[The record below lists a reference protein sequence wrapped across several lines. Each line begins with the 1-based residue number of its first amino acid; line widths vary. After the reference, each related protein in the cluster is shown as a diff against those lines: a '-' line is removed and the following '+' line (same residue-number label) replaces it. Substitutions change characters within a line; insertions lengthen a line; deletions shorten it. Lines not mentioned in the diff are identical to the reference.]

1 MLNFDEFRGRRVH
14 FVGIGGISMS
24 ALAQILFKGG
34 VMVQGSDVSENDE
47 VRTLRALGIVVFL
60 GHRESNLDGVD
71 TVVYSSAIHE
81 DNIELVTAK
90 KRGLTLLRRA
100 ELLGSVAER
109 FGRVVAVCG
118 SHGKTTASAMISE
131 ILLRAGFDP
140 SLHIGGK
147 LLAIDSNYR
156 LGGDELFVTEACEY
170 EDNFLH
176 IHPDVAVV
184 LNIDSD
190 HLDYFHKLSGVKKS
204 FDKFCEGIRR
214 GGVLFVCADD
224 PHCKHLLGRENV
236 TSFGFG
242 RRAELR
248 AVNERVYENG
258 KFEFDLL
265 FMGAYLGKIRLN
277 VLGRHNIYNALAA
290 ILVALLFDI
299 DFKVFADALFEFKG
313 TLRRS
318 QVLGRAF
325 GALSMHDYAH
335 HPRQIA
341 SMISSAQNLPHKKIV
356 VVFEPHTYSRTK
368 FLLKDFAKSFK
379 GTDLL
384 ILLPAYSARESRDAG
399 VDSDTL
405 LRHAKKYVK
414 SALLAADYDE
424 AFALLKKFCC
434 EGDLLLVLGAGS
446 IEKLADMIEAE

>member
-1 MLNFDEFRGRRVH
+1 MLNFDEFRGRCVH

-24 ALAQILFKGG
+24 ALAQILFKSG
-34 VMVQGSDVSENDE
+34 VKVQGSDISNNEE
-47 VRTLRALGIVVFL
+47 VKTLRALGIQVFL
-60 GHRESNLDGVD
+60 EHSAKNLEGVD
-71 TVVYSSAIHE
+71 IVVYSSAIHE
-81 DNIELVTAK
+81 NNIEFVTAK
-90 KRGLTLLRRA
+90 KLGLTLLKRA
-100 ELLGSVAER
+100 ELLGSVTER
-109 FGRVVAVCG
+109 FGRVVAVSG

-131 ILLRAGFDP
+131 ILLRAGLDL
-140 SLHIGGK
+140 SLHIGGRM
-147 LLAIDSNYR
+147 LAIDSNYR

-176 IHPDVAVV
+176 IHPDVAVI

-190 HLDYFHKLSGVKKS
+190 HLDYFGKLSGVKKS
-204 FDKFCEGIRR
+204 FDKFCAGIRR

-224 PHCKHLLGRENV
+224 PNCKHLLGRENV
-236 TSFGFG
+236 TGFGFG

-248 AVNERVYENG
+248 AVNEHVYDAG

-265 FMGAYLGKIRLN
+265 FMGAKLGRVRLN
-277 VLGRHNIYNALAA
+277 VIGRHNIYNALAA

-299 DFKVFADALFEFKG
+299 DFEVFAGALFEFKG

-325 GALSMHDYAH
+325 GALAMHDYAH
-335 HPRQIA
+335 HPRQIE
-341 SMISSAQNLPHKKIV
+341 SMICSAKNLPHKKIV

-368 FLLKDFAKSFK
+368 FLLKDFAKSFR
-379 GTDLL
+379 TADVL
-384 ILLPAYSARESRDAG
+384 ILLPAYSARESRNAG

-414 SALLAADYDE
+414 TAMLAADYYD
-424 AFALLKKFCC
+424 ALALLKEYCS
-434 EGDLLLVLGAGS
+434 EGDILLVLGAGS
-446 IEKLADMIEAE
+446 IEKLADMIVAE